1 MREQENSKIRQTGRL
16 PYFGIFYMA
25 ALVNT
30 LRVLF
35 RKVQKQSKIREENLL
50 MFFNKRLTTL
60 LVRGI
65 SGRGKHSRN
74 APVRPGKK
82 LAGPVA

>member
-1 MREQENSKIRQTGRL
+1 MREQENSKIRQTPIHGGSCK
-16 PYFGIFYMA
+16 Y
-25 ALVNT
+25 V
-30 LRVLF
+30 RVLF
-35 RKVQKQSKIREENLL
+35 RKVQKQSQIREENLL

>member
-1 MREQENSKIRQTGRL
+1 
-16 PYFGIFYMA
+16 MA